1 MNKKELLK
9 IYSDYLLSA
18 FGPTTG
24 TGLAELHKDS
34 VSHNQVQRFSGASA
48 DSRRFVAGREAT

>member
-1 MNKKELLK
+1 MEGMNKKELLD

-24 TGLAELHKDS
+24 TGLAELLKGS
-34 VSHNQVQRFSGASA
+34 VSHDQGQRF
-48 DSRRFVAGREAT
+48 